1 LTAYTYQ
8 QFRKV
13 LRRLGATLVRSGDH
27 EIWRRIEITPEG
39 EKKVYTV
46 LLSHQRSKT
55 IPKGTFHKM
64 LKQAGIQQEGMS
76 GAEAEEIFRELLKG

>member
-1 LTAYTYQ
+1 MAAYTYR
-8 QFRKV
+8 QFRTV

-27 EIWRRIEITPEG
+27 EIWRRIEVTPEG

-64 LKQAGIQQEGMS
+64 LKQAGIRQESMS
-76 GAEAEEIFRELLKG
+76 GAEAERIFRELLQG